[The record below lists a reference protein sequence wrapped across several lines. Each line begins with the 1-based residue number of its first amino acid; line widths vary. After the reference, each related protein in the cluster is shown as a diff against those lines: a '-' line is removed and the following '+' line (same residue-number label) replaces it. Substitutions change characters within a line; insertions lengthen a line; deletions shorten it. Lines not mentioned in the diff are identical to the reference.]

1 MVKYIFLDLDDTI
14 LDFKKAEAAAISKT
28 LSFMG
33 VEPTEKII
41 SRYSE
46 INDMMWKMLERKE
59 RTRAQ
64 ILTERF
70 AILYSELGVDIDADR
85 TWTVYERFL
94 SQGHWFIDGAPEL
107 LEALYK
113 DYLLYLVSNGTA
125 SVQKGRLESSGIEKY
140 FKGIF
145 ISQNIGINKPDK
157 RFFDKV
163 FETIDGFEK
172 DKAIIIGDSI
182 TSDILGGIN
191 AGIKTLWFNPK
202 NKCADITA
210 DFVVSKLSEIPEI
223 IKIC

>member
-33 VEPTEKII
+33 VNPTEKII

-70 AILYSELGVDIDADR
+70 AILYNELGVEVDANE

-107 LEALYK
+107 LEELYK
-113 DYLLYLVSNGTA
+113 DYELYLVSNGTA

-163 FETIDGFEK
+163 FETINGFEK

-202 NKCADITA
+202 NKCADIKA
-210 DFVVSKLSEIPEI
+210 DFVTDSLLKIPEI
-223 IKIC
+223 IKFC

>member
-85 TWTVYERFL
+85 TWTVYESFL

-113 DYLLYLVSNGTA
+113 DYELYLVSNGTA

-202 NKCADITA
+202 NKCADIKA